1 MEAYKDYLII
11 LSPPT
16 LIAEQVKKFK
26 RASARLIGDFEGMHS
41 KAHISLSRLM
51 RQKPFHTEPLFRQI
65 EKELSLLEP
74 FTLQINGFA
83 TFLPTDYTTIYAA
96 IRSTSV
102 MEDWFKRLRKS
113 LNEKKSVPHI
123 TIARQVPN
131 EKAKKLWSKFKDL
144 PWNDEFE
151 VKRLTILQRET
162 YGYDKTWRHY
172 AHIPFKGK
180 PEWNI
185 LPDNKALKKAGD
197 INQISLFYNKFA
209 LY

>member
-11 LSPPT
+11 LTPPT
-16 LIAEQVKKFK
+16 AIAEQVKKLK
-26 RASARLIGDFEGMHS
+26 QASRRLIGDFEGMHS
-41 KAHISLSRLM
+41 KAHLILKRLP
-51 RQKPFHTEPLFRQI
+51 RQKPFITEPIFRQI

-96 IRSTSV
+96 IKSTPI
-102 MEDWFKRLRKS
+102 MEDWFKRLRKT
-113 LNEKKSVPHI
+113 LKEKKAVPHI

-131 EKAKKLWSKFKDL
+131 EKAKKLWPKFKDL

-162 YGYDKTWRHY
+162 YGKHDKSWQHF

-185 LPDNKALKKAGD
+185 LPDKKAEKKIID
-197 INQISLFYNKFA
+197 INQISLF
-209 LY
+209 